1 MTLAARKPEPN
12 KLEANKI
19 LVVDDDSKLLKLL
32 EIRLSRA
39 GFEVQTAEHAKKALA
54 YLPVFKPQAVI
65 TDMRM
70 PGMDGMALFE
80 VIHTQQPGLPVIILT
95 AHGTIPDA
103 VDATR
108 QGIFA
113 YLTKP
118 YNSDELTKTAWNAV
132 RVSSQGA
139 INHEFDDKDNWRAD
153 IITHSPKMETMLHD
167 AHLLAKSESSL
178 LIQSDSGT
186 GKELIAQ
193 AIHKASKRSEK
204 PFIAV
209 NCTAIP
215 EALLESE
222 LFGHRKGSFTGANE
236 SHTGLLEAANHGT
249 LLLDEIGDMP
259 LPFQAKLLRAL
270 QEREIRQVG
279 STQARSID
287 VRVISA
293 THHDLEKLVADGTF
307 REDLYYRLNVV
318 TLKIPTLAER
328 PEDIPL
334 LAKHFLAACVRDV
347 RNNDIEV
354 TGFASDAME
363 VLVSAPWPGNVR
375 QLCNVVEQ
383 CVVLTT
389 SPIIPASLVKRALNQ
404 QHRKLLSFVESRDRF
419 ELDYLVN
426 ILQISGGNVA
436 QAARLAKRNRSE
448 FYKLLNKHHL
458 EPQMFREQA
467 EY

>member
-1 MTLAARKPEPN
+1 MKSDSKNTEIN
-12 KLEANKI
+12 KV
-19 LVVDDDSKLLKLL
+19 LVVDDDTKLLKLL
-32 EIRLSRA
+32 DIRLSRA
-39 GFEVQTAEHAKKALA
+39 GFKVQTAEHAKQALA
-54 YLPVFKPQAVI
+54 YLHIFNPQAVI
-65 TDMRM
+65 TDICM

-80 VIHTQQPGLPVIILT
+80 LIQTQQPGLPVIILT

-108 QGIFA
+108 QGVFA

-118 YNSDELTKTAWNAV
+118 YNSDELTKTVWRAV
-132 RVSSQGA
+132 RLPSQSVVNQVS
-139 INHEFDDKDNWRAD
+139 HDDDNWRAE
-153 IITHSPKMETMLHD
+153 IITQSPKMEALLRETKM
-167 AHLLAKSESSL
+167 LAKSETSL
-178 LIQSDSGT
+178 LIQAESGT
-186 GKELIAQ
+186 GKELMAR
-193 AIHKASKRSEK
+193 AVHKASKRKNET
-204 PFIAV
+204 FIAV

-236 SHTGLLEAANHGT
+236 SHIGLLESANLGT

-259 LPFQAKLLRAL
+259 LAFQAKLLRAL
-270 QEREIRQVG
+270 QEREIRPVG
-279 STQARSID
+279 STQARPID
-287 VRVISA
+287 VRIISA
-293 THHDLEKLVADGTF
+293 THHKLENLIEDGTF

-318 TLKIPTLAER
+318 TLKIPPLAER

-334 LAKHFLAACVRDV
+334 LAKHFLTACVRDV

-354 TGFASDAME
+354 SGFAADAME
-363 VLVSAPWPGNVR
+363 ILVSAPWPGNVR

-389 SPIIPASLVKRALNQ
+389 TPVIPATLVERALNQ
-404 QHRKLLSFVESRDRF
+404 QHRKLQSFSEARDRF
-419 ELDYLVN
+419 ELNYLVN
-426 ILQISGGNVA
+426 ILQISGGNVT

-448 FYKLLNKHHL
+448 FYKLLNRHHL

-467 EY
+467 DV

>member
-1 MTLAARKPEPN
+1 MLEANQP
-12 KLEANKI
+12 EANKI
-19 LVVDDDSKLLKLL
+19 LVVDDDNKLLKLL
-32 EIRLSRA
+32 QIRLNRA
-39 GFEVQTAEHAKKALA
+39 GFEVQTAEHGKQALG

-80 VIHTQQPGLPVIILT
+80 LIHARQPGLPVIILT
-95 AHGTIPDA
+95 AHGSIPDA

-118 YNSDELTKTAWNAV
+118 YNSDELTKTAWRAV
-132 RVSSQGA
+132 HLSGTGMVNQQS
-139 INHEFDDKDNWRAD
+139 EDKNNWRAG
-153 IITHSPKMETMLHD
+153 IITQSPKMETLLQD
-167 AHLLAKSESSL
+167 AHKLAKSESSL
-178 LIQSDSGT
+178 LIQGDSGT
-186 GKELIAQ
+186 GKELVAQ
-193 AIHKASKRSEK
+193 AIHKASKRCDQA
-204 PFIAV
+204 FIAV

-236 SHTGLLEAANHGT
+236 SHIGLLESANHGT
-249 LLLDEIGDMP
+249 LMLDEIGDMP

-270 QEREIRQVG
+270 QEREIRPVG
-279 STQARSID
+279 STQARPVD

-293 THHDLEKLVADGTF
+293 THHDLEKAVAEGTF

-318 TLKIPTLAER
+318 TLKVPTLAER
-328 PEDIPL
+328 SEDIPL
-334 LAKHFLAACVRDV
+334 LATHFLASCVRDV

-354 TGFASDAME
+354 TGFAADAME
-363 VLVSAPWPGNVR
+363 ILVAAPWPGNVR

-383 CVVLTT
+383 CVVLTA
-389 SPIIPASLVKRALNQ
+389 SPMIPATLVKRALNQ
-404 QHRKLLSFVESRDRF
+404 QHRKLLSFAEARDRF

-458 EPQMFREQA
+458 EPQMFREIT
-467 EY
+467 EI

>member
-1 MTLAARKPEPN
+1 MNNP
-12 KLEANKI
+12 EANKI

-39 GFEVQTAEHAKKALA
+39 GFEVQTAEHAKKALG

-80 VIHTQQPGLPVIILT
+80 VIHARQPGIPVIILT

-103 VDATR
+103 VEATR

-118 YNSDELTKTAWNAV
+118 YNSDELTKTAWSAV
-132 RVSSQGA
+132 HASTQGIMQA
-139 INHEFDDKDNWRAD
+139 ETNTENHWRAD
-153 IITHSPKMETMLHD
+153 IITQSPKMETMLHD
-167 AHLLAKSESSL
+167 AYLLAKSESSL
-178 LIQSDSGT
+178 LIQGDSGT
-186 GKELIAQ
+186 GKELVAQ
-193 AIHKASKRSEK
+193 AIHKASKRYEQ
-204 PFIAV
+204 PFVAV

-236 SHTGLLEAANHGT
+236 SHIGLLEAANHGT
-249 LLLDEIGDMP
+249 LMLDEIGDMP
-259 LPFQAKLLRAL
+259 LSFQAKLLRAL
-270 QEREIRQVG
+270 QEREIRPVG
-279 STQARSID
+279 STQARPID

-293 THHDLEKLVADGTF
+293 THHDLEKSVANATF

-318 TLKIPTLAER
+318 TLKIPPLAER

-334 LAKHFLAACVRDV
+334 LAKHFLAECVRDV

-354 TGFASDAME
+354 TDFARDAME
-363 VLVSAPWPGNVR
+363 VLVAAPWPGNVR

-389 SPIIPASLVKRALNQ
+389 NKMIPSSLVKRALNQ
-404 QHRKLLSFVESRDRF
+404 QHRKLLSFVESRDQF

-458 EPQMFREQA
+458 EPQMFREQVA
-467 EY
+467 LQ

>member
-1 MTLAARKPEPN
+1 MNN
-12 KLEANKI
+12 KTIKI

-32 EIRLSRA
+32 NIRLTRA
-39 GFEVQTAEHAKKALA
+39 GFEVQTAEHGEKALG
-54 YLPVFKPQAVI
+54 YLPVFKPQVVI

-80 VIHTQQPGLPVIILT
+80 VIHARQPGLPVIILT

-108 QGIFA
+108 QGVFA

-118 YNSDELTKTAWNAV
+118 YNSDELTNSVQRAA
-132 RVSSQGA
+132 RLSSQSVT
-139 INHEFDDKDNWRAD
+139 NLTPEDQSNWRAD
-153 IITHSPKMETMLHD
+153 IITQSPKMEALLSD
-167 AHLLAKSESSL
+167 ALMLAKSDSSL
-178 LIQSDSGT
+178 LIQGDSGT

-193 AIHKASKRSEK
+193 AIHKASKRHDQA
-204 PFIAV
+204 FIAV

-236 SHTGLLEAANHGT
+236 SHTGLLESANQGT

-259 LPFQAKLLRAL
+259 LSFQAKLLRAL

-279 STQARSID
+279 STQARTID

-293 THHDLEKLVADGTF
+293 THHNLEKAVKAGEF

-318 TLKIPTLAER
+318 TLKVPPLSER

-334 LAKHFLAACVRDV
+334 LANHFLASCVSDV
-347 RNNDIEV
+347 EKNSKV
-354 TGFASDAME
+354 TGFSADAME
-363 VLVSAPWPGNVR
+363 SLVTAPWPGNVR
-375 QLCNVVEQ
+375 QLCNVVEH
-383 CVVLTT
+383 CVVLATT
-389 SPIIPASLVKRALNQ
+389 SLIPTTLVKRALNEQ
-404 QHRKLLSFVESRDRF
+404 NCEFLSFSDARDRF

-426 ILQISGGNVA
+426 ILQVSGGNVA
-436 QAARLAKRNRSE
+436 QAARLARRNRSE

-458 EPQMFREQA
+458 EPQMFREHV
-467 EY
+467 ET

>member
-1 MTLAARKPEPN
+1 MRPK
-12 KLEANKI
+12 ANKI
-19 LVVDDDSKLLKLL
+19 LVVDDDDKLLKLL
-32 EIRLSRA
+32 EIRLTRS
-39 GFEVQTAEHAKKALA
+39 GFEVQTADHAKKALA

-70 PGMDGMALFE
+70 PGMDGIALFE
-80 VIHTQQPGLPVIILT
+80 VIHARQPGLPVIILT

-118 YNSDELTKTAWNAV
+118 YNSEELTKTAWNAV
-132 RVSSQGA
+132 RISSQSIVSNKA
-139 INHEFDDKDNWRAD
+139 EDKDNWRAE
-153 IITHSPKMETMLHD
+153 IITRSPKMESMLQD
-167 AHLLAKSESSL
+167 AHKLAKSESSL
-178 LIQSDSGT
+178 LIQGDSGT

-193 AIHKASKRSEK
+193 SIHKASKRSDQ

-222 LFGHRKGSFTGANE
+222 LFGHKKGSFTGANH

-279 STQARSID
+279 STEARAIN
-287 VRVISA
+287 VRVLSA
-293 THHDLEKLVADGTF
+293 THHDLEKSIAEGTF
-307 REDLYYRLNVV
+307 REDLFYRLNVV
-318 TLKIPTLAER
+318 TLKIPPLAER
-328 PEDIPL
+328 AEDIPL
-334 LAKHFLAACVRDV
+334 LANHFLATCMRDV

-354 TGFASDAME
+354 TGFAADAME

-389 SPIIPASLVKRALNQ
+389 SSIIPVTLVKRALNQ

-419 ELDYLVN
+419 EIDYLVN

-448 FYKLLNKHHL
+448 FYKLLNRHHL

-467 EY
+467 DVEH